1 MGRICTFFGHRDAEP
16 DTQKLMRLIRELIE
30 NQNVTTFWCGGYG
43 AFDLAAAEAVHC
55 LQEEY
60 EHISLILV
68 LAYPLR
74 KPLPAL
80 YDSSLYPPFLE
91 SVPKKLAIIK
101 RNEWMAQNCDIAVCM
116 VDHSHGGA
124 YYGYRIARRN
134 QKRIY
139 NFGSLGTGAVGNK

>member
-16 DTQKLMRLIRELIE
+16 ATQRLKQLIRELIE
-30 NQNVTTFWCGGYG
+30 NQDVTTFWCGGYG

-80 YDSSLYPPFLE
+80 YDSSLPTFF
-91 SVPKKLAIIK
+91 
-101 RNEWMAQNCDIAVCM
+101 
-116 VDHSHGGA
+116 GG
-124 YYGYRIARRN
+124 GT
-134 QKRIY
+134 QKAGHYQTQRMD
-139 NFGSLGTGAVGNK
+139 GPEL